1 MYKKHFQA
9 IVIEYSKKMDVTVL
23 VSLTSL

>member
-9 IVIEYSKKMDVTVL
+9 IVIDYSKKMDVTVL
-23 VSLTSL
+23 VSLTSV